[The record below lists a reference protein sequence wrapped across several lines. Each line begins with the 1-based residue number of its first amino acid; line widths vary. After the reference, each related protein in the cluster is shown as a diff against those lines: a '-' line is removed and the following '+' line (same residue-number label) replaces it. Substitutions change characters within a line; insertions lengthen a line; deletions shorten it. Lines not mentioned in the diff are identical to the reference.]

1 MPVESGMLT
10 RSLEGAQKKVET
22 PAATDG
28 FPARVGGIVAQ
39 FNQLVH

>member
-22 PAATDG
+22 PATDG
-28 FPARVGGIVAQ
+28 FPARVGGIAAQ